1 MVSETCPSSFTLS
14 WSVVAGHFDG
24 FVFRI
29 TDREQIYD
37 VRELRLSGTERNV
50 TVSGLMDSTVF
61 DIVFY
66 GLSRGRHTPSVS
78 FNTSTGTVQLFI
90 FTSQYKLAF
99 V

>member
-1 MVSETCPSSFTLS
+1 MLS
-14 WSVVAGHFDG
+14 WSVAAGQFDG

-61 DIVFY
+61 DVVFY
-66 GLSRGRHTPSVS
+66 GLSRGHQTPSVS

-90 FTSQYKLAF
+90 FTS
-99 V
+99 